1 MAKRIV
7 LKKRKLNI
15 NGLLYSIV
23 IFSAALFF
31 ITQIFIR
38 TENTKLMKSIQDVEK
53 EIVVNNID
61 NEVLLGEIQDLRSYS
76 RVVSIAHEAG
86 LETNNNTVTIK
97 QGD

>member
-7 LKKRKLNI
+7 KRKRKLNW
-15 NGLLYSIV
+15 NGLIYSFV
-23 IFSAALFF
+23 ILSAGLFF
-31 ITQIFIR
+31 VTQIFIR
-38 TENTKLMKSIQDVEK
+38 TENTRLMKSIQDVEK
-53 EIVVNNID
+53 EIVVNKID
-61 NEVLLGEIQDLRSYS
+61 NEVLLGDIQDLREYS

>member
-7 LKKRKLNI
+7 KKKRKLNI
-15 NGLLYSIV
+15 NGFLYSIV
-23 IFSAALFF
+23 FISAALFF
-31 ITQIFIR
+31 VTQIFIR

-53 EIVVNNID
+53 EIVVNSID